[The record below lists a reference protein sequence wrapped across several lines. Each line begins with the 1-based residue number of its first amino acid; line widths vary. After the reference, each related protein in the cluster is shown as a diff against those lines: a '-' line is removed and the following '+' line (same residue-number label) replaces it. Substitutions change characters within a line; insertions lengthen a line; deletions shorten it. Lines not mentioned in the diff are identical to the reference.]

1 MLPILPATIDIIFK
15 NADMMLIII
24 VTIHTHPFP
33 FNRPHATPKF
43 AIPRTINIAP
53 SIPIN
58 PPSTYN
64 GLFGMVTTV
73 RLTLSEREYLK
84 YWYHHLPQSDL

>member
-1 MLPILPATIDIIFK
+1 MLPILPATIDTIFK
-15 NADMMLIII
+15 TADMMLIII
-24 VTIHTHPFP
+24 VTIHDHPLP
-33 FNRPHATPKF
+33 FNKPHATTKF

-58 PPSTYN
+58 PPITNN

-73 RLTLSEREYLK
+73 PLTLSEREVFEVLVSSFT
-84 YWYHHLPQSDL
+84 LI